1 MVASDVFYK
10 HNAWA
15 AWLGISFVFFS
26 IAARGLYAIFFMLEE
41 TDLLTTENVA
51 QKSKE
56 LWKWYFSFTFTAAF
70 GFGLLGYAVFT

>member
-1 MVASDVFYK
+1 LLLTFFINIT
-10 HNAWA
+10 HGQ
-15 AWLGISFVFFS
+15 LGLAFHSFFFS